1 MKIIKNLFKWL
12 IVLPIIYIIGILSL
26 IVFGLLI
33 ILSDNTKW
41 DWPNKSL
48 VSLSNFYRFL
58 DKIKNVNL

>member
-41 DWPNKSL
+41 DWSNKSL

>member
-41 DWPNKSL
+41 DWTNKSL

-58 DKIKNVNL
+58 GKIEKW